1 MRNFSQQLFMLSIHR
16 HSLVLHIF
24 SLNIC
29 IHCTQNFNLTQF
41 TSNLI
46 DILLLVFQLPVNA
59 LTCLIR
65 YVIYSH
71 NLTNKWYWGKRKF
84 LVLVILSIFYKF
96 GQPSTQHKELHS
108 CSVTSD
114 SFVGAL
120 YGWCTVN
127 YSL

>member
-16 HSLVLHIF
+16 HSLALHIF

-65 YVIYSH
+65 
-71 NLTNKWYWGKRKF
+71 WYTAITWQTSDIEERESF
-84 LVLVILSIFYKF
+84 WFLVILSIFYKS

>member
-46 DILLLVFQLPVNA
+46 DIWLLVFQLPVNA
-59 LTCLIR
+59 LTRLIR
-65 YVIYSH
+65 
-71 NLTNKWYWGKRKF
+71 WYTAITWQTSDIEERESF
-84 LVLVILSIFYKF
+84 WFLVILSIFYKF